1 MKSIFGFFDWYN
13 HSLKRPSDIKYPGKS
28 YPIISVLINVLLV
41 AVSVTFIVTKV
52 QESMAR
58 AMIGMTR
65 MVSNNSA
72 VHPPVPNPFLIFGI
86 LFASLLIAKLLY
98 LVMAYLIKRWCIGKG
113 KGFFHLF
120 NSIVFRSNSMIII
133 SIITALFVAFATPGS
148 VLEMLRPWYLYT
160 LLALFTLSNVI
171 WQGSIIVTI
180 VLDEGKAKFDKFYVA
195 ILALVSTTVVS
206 FLISA
211 TAMIIIHNSQF
222 F

>member
-1 MKSIFGFFDWYN
+1 MKSIFRFFDWYN
-13 HSLKRPSDIKYPGKS
+13 HSLIRPSDVQYSGKS
-28 YPIISVLINVLLV
+28 YPIISVLINVLLA
-41 AVSVTFIVTKV
+41 AVSVTFIVAKV

-72 VHPPVPNPFLIFGI
+72 VHPAVPNPFLTFGI
-86 LFASLLIAKLLY
+86 LFASLLVAKLLY

-113 KGFFHLF
+113 KGFFDLF
-120 NSIVFRSNSMIII
+120 NSIVSRSNSMIII
-133 SIITALFVAFATPGS
+133 SIIVALFVVFATPES

-180 VLDEGKAKFDKFYVA
+180 VMDEGKAKFDKFYIA
-195 ILALVSTTVVS
+195 ILALISTTIVS
-206 FLISA
+206 VLISVL
-211 TAMIIIHNSQF
+211 AMAIIHF
-222 F
+222 IK